1 MPVKRKAVA
10 FILIAVFA
18 VSAAAWLV
26 YTQVSELQNQI
37 SELHAQN
44 DELQDQIG
52 ELQNQNS
59 ALQDKLDKIY
69 EGPVQIADF
78 KWTSNWGAGP
88 VFPQWGRSFNITL
101 QNMGIMDVE
110 GISVDIKP
118 LSNNTEKWSLTMLYA
133 GKIGYTPFDG
143 KLNASEIRELRG
155 GFVKSLEQTPDL
167 GEKTFLIRVTVNN
180 TISDELTLPY
190 R

>member
-1 MPVKRKAVA
+1 LPYLLPLGS
-10 FILIAVFA
+10 FILK
-18 VSAAAWLV
+18 SA
-26 YTQVSELQNQI
+26 NCKI
-37 SELHAQN
+37 KSELHAQN